1 MKKAGGIF
9 HPQKFGNVFACST
22 TTRGAM
28 GKRRPQRDSP
38 HQMGPEIPLHRILI
52 VVVLLIMVYLDLD
65 ALPYSDAVPHHDAV
79 LYHDT
84 VQYHNALLYHHIVPY
99 CINSTRM
106 YQDGTHSRSI

>member
-1 MKKAGGIF
+1 MKKAGGNF
-9 HPQKFGNVFACST
+9 RPQKFGNVFACST

-28 GKRRPQRDSP
+28 GKRRLQRDSP
-38 HQMGPEIPLHRILI
+38 HQMGPEILLHRILI

-65 ALPYSDAVPHHDAV
+65 DLPYSDAVPHHDAV
-79 LYHDT
+79 L
-84 VQYHNALLYHHIVPY
+84 YHNALLYHHIVPY